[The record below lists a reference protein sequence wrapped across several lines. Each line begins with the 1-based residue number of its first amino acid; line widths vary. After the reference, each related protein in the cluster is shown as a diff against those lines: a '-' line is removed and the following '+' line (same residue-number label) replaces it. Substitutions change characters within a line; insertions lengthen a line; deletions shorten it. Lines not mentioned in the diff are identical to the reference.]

1 MKKDFQT
8 WHLNKSNLHENK
20 ERPFFHEREIWF
32 TSVGVNIG
40 FEQDGNGE
48 RFMRPVIVIKK
59 FNNEVCWCLPLTNNL
74 KKGKYYFPF
83 KFSKEKVSTAILSQL
98 RLMDS
103 KRFQYKIGDMKEEDF
118 IEIKRKLTQFF
129 A

>member
-48 RFMRPVIVIKK
+48 IHRPVIVIKSLIMRC
-59 FNNEVCWCLPLTNNL
+59 V
-74 KKGKYYFPF
+74 GVY
-83 KFSKEKVSTAILSQL
+83 
-98 RLMDS
+98 R
-103 KRFQYKIGDMKEEDF
+103 
-118 IEIKRKLTQFF
+118 
-129 A
+129 